1 MEKRIGGIHIMEQY
15 GVQYENQYNE
25 RKKSVVNYLDDV
37 INFLQNQGQEKKDV
51 ISSLEKLKENVEH
64 NLFSIVLVGEF
75 SAGKSTFLNALMHKK
90 NIAIFY

>member
-37 INFLQNQGQEKKDV
+37 INFLQNQGQEKK
-51 ISSLEKLKENVEH
+51 
-64 NLFSIVLVGEF
+64 
-75 SAGKSTFLNALMHKK
+75 M
-90 NIAIFY
+90 